1 MSTTQPEAQ
10 SGVHADV
17 IHDIGYRHYD
27 GPRLGRAY
35 ARRSLY
41 VQSLRGA
48 YGLGRS
54 AKSKVMPMILFAV
67 MCAPAAI
74 IVAVAIGTSMTK
86 LPIEYTRYAIIMQT
100 VISLFLAAQ
109 APQSV
114 SLDLRFKVTPLYFSR
129 PIERIDYVA
138 AKYAAL
144 ATALFILTAV
154 PVTILYIGSLLAKF
168 DFGDATSGF
177 AKALVAELLLSL
189 LYAGLGLLIA
199 ALTPRR
205 GFGVAGIIAL
215 FTLSYGAVSSVQA
228 VASVQGSK
236 SAIGWLGLFSPITLI
251 DGVQTW
257 WLGASSSYVDA
268 AGPSSALAG
277 CVFLFVLLALIGGTF
292 GLLMSRYRKVGLS

>member
-1 MSTTQPEAQ
+1 
-10 SGVHADV
+10 
-17 IHDIGYRHYD
+17 
-27 GPRLGRAY
+27 
-35 ARRSLY
+35 
-41 VQSLRGA
+41 
-48 YGLGRS
+48 
-54 AKSKVMPMILFAV
+54 MPMILFAV

-74 IVAVAIGTSMTK
+74 IVAVAIGTKMTK
-86 LPIEYTRYAIIMQT
+86 MPIEYTRYVIIMQA

-138 AKYAAL
+138 AKYTAL

-154 PVTILYIGSLLAKF
+154 PVTILYIGALLAKF
-168 DFGDATSGF
+168 DFTDATSGF

-215 FTLSYGAVSSVQA
+215 FTLSYGAVTSVQA

-257 WLGASSSYVDA
+257 WLGAGSSYVDG

-277 CVFLFVLLALIGGTF
+277 CVFLLVLLALIGGTF